1 MFAGPQMGMMNYSK
15 TGFGRIFVMKKGL
28 KSCLLVVL
36 ILVGLCVAVTAGMF
50 FTKIC
55 PPQGPWPMPPWCAGS
70 SIDAPFISSPPAAP
84 AEYVAD
90 YIPYGEGEAYLKQ
103 PTLFITWAKD
113 DTPFEKMPGTA
124 FNWQVIWHVDG
135 KIPDY
140 TIREMRHFQ
149 SLGVRYIGYLAEPDH
164 QWDEKFIPM
173 PQSATIDIDSNPIHL
188 QKPGMGA
195 FGADQYWMNIL
206 DPDWQSFL
214 ISQTKEMIDLGV
226 EGVLVDDYT
235 FNVHVIP
242 AAKGTFD
249 KYSMEGF
256 TQYLKDKYSAAE
268 LKAKFD
274 IDNIDQFNLKEYIQ
288 EKNLPDDWNVQ
299 RPPLPIIYE
308 FEQFQLVGSD
318 KFFRSFAAQ
327 LKEYGKTQGR
337 HIFFATGSGSFEGQR
352 IPLDYM
358 DYATGEEFY
367 FSPYSLP
374 SRVAVNNKLYQGR
387 VPTRIVRVEVTLG
400 TNPPPLETKNLFK
413 YIFADIY
420 STNGKMIV
428 EQDTLLTLDNNG
440 NYVPAE
446 QSIRYDQ
453 DEAARYVNFAS
464 AHKDLYGLDEPA
476 SIALVRSEASI
487 KGGQWGMPIE
497 ERNVWTGNSVVG
509 IADMLYNLNVPFDML
524 HSGDEDLF
532 KSRLTQADLARYD
545 VVILPTIFMLSNPEV
560 EALLEYARAGGK
572 VISIGDFA
580 THDLYGQKADRPD
593 LEALKPA
600 GEHALGEGTWL
611 TIPEEIGEQYAADQ
625 DGHTYQPTERSVDDP
640 LLQTFHA
647 ALEKYYTPEIMTDAP
662 ITVSI
667 RRYVDGTRLVLHMV
681 NYNFDQAA
689 DQFVAAGPFDVSVAV
704 DGLEL
709 TKAKLYN
716 FEAGTVTEIPLEQA
730 DGLVK
735 FTVPDLYAYSIVELL
750 P

>member
-1 MFAGPQMGMMNYSK
+1 
-15 TGFGRIFVMKKGL
+15 MKKGM
-28 KSCLLVVL
+28 KSCLIVTLGL
-36 ILVGLCVAVTAGMF
+36 AGLCVVGVAGMYF
-50 FTKIC
+50 ARVC
-55 PPQGPWPMPPWCAGS
+55 PPQGPWPIPPWCEGS
-70 SIDAPFISSPPAAP
+70 SIDAPFLTAPPAVP
-84 AEYVAD
+84 AEYVAN
-90 YIPYGEGEAYLKQ
+90 YIPFGEGEAYLKQ

-140 TIREMRHFQ
+140 TVREMRHFQ

-164 QWDEKFIPM
+164 QWDERPISM
-173 PQSATIDIDSNPIHL
+173 PQSATVDIDGNPIHL
-188 QKPGMGA
+188 QKPGMGD
-195 FGADQYWMNIL
+195 FGSDQYWMNIL
-206 DPDWQSFL
+206 DPDWQAFL

-249 KYSMEGF
+249 KYSMRGF
-256 TQYLKDKYSAAE
+256 TQYLKNKYSSAE
-268 LKAKFD
+268 LKEKFD
-274 IDNIDQFNLKEYIQ
+274 IDSIDQFNLKDYIR
-288 EKNLPDDWNVQ
+288 EKNLPDDWNAQ

-308 FEQFQLVGSD
+308 FEQFQLVESD

-327 LKEYGKTQGR
+327 LKEYGKAQGR

-352 IPLDYM
+352 LPLDYM

-374 SRVAVNNKLYQGR
+374 PRVAVNNKLYQGR

-400 TNPPPLETKNLFK
+400 ATPQPLETRNLFK

-420 STNGKMIV
+420 SSNGKMIV
-428 EQDTLLTLDNNG
+428 EQNTLLTLDSNG

-453 DEAARYVNFAS
+453 DEAARYVNFAA

-476 SIALVRSEASI
+476 SVALVRSEASV
-487 KGGQWGMPIE
+487 KGGQWAMPVE
-497 ERNVWTGNSVVG
+497 DRNVWTSNSVVG
-509 IADMLYNLNVPFDML
+509 VADMLYNLNVPFDML

-532 KSRLTQADLARYD
+532 TARLTQADLARYD
-545 VVILPTIFMLSNPEV
+545 VVILPTIFMLSDPEV
-560 EALLEYARAGGK
+560 EALLGYARAGGK

-580 THDLYGQKADRPD
+580 THDLYGQKADRPE
-593 LEALKPA
+593 LEALKTA

-611 TIPEEIGEQYAADQ
+611 TIPEEVGEQYAADQ
-625 DGHTYQPTERSVDDP
+625 DGHAYQPTGRNADDP
-640 LLQTFHA
+640 LLQTFRQ
-647 ALEKYYTPEIMTDAP
+647 ALEKYHAPEIVTDAP
-662 ITVSI
+662 ITVSL
-667 RRYVDGTRLVLHMV
+667 RRYADETRLVLHMV
-681 NYNFDQAA
+681 NYNYDQTV
-689 DQFVAAGPFDVSVAV
+689 DQFTPADPFEVSV
-704 DGLEL
+704 DTGGLSVTRAEL
-709 TKAKLYN
+709 YD
-716 FEAGTVTEIPLEQA
+716 FEAGTVTEIPLEQM
-730 DGLVK
+730 GEKVK
-735 FTVPDLYAYSIVELL
+735 FTVPGLYAYSIVELL